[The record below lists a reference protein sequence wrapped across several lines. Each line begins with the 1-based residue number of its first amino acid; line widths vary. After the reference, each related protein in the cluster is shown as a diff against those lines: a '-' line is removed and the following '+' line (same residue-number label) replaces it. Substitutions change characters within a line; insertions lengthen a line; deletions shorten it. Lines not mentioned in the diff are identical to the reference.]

1 MNHSLDI
8 EKYRVAE
15 LGDVRLYIS
24 SYELSRDR
32 RYSFQNR
39 SENSIYFTDNGSF
52 PAYLKL
58 KGIVLKSECPI
69 PGVKLNQQMSNNIRY
84 FLTADGIFYNA
95 ARLKTF
101 SVVTDV
107 NSELI
112 KCEIVLCC
120 DSYIEQAEVKD
131 KDHSGVRHEHS
142 GSAAF
147 IFSNFIWIKPYEI
160 CAAGKEFFRGCV

>member
-32 RYSFQNR
+32 R
-39 SENSIYFTDNGSF
+39 FTDNGSF

-120 DSYIEQAEVKD
+120 DSYIEQAAE
-131 KDHSGVRHEHS
+131 
-142 GSAAF
+142 GS
-147 IFSNFIWIKPYEI
+147 
-160 CAAGKEFFRGCV
+160 

>member
-52 PAYLKL
+52 P
-58 KGIVLKSECPI
+58 
-69 PGVKLNQQMSNNIRY
+69 
-84 FLTADGIFYNA
+84 
-95 ARLKTF
+95 
-101 SVVTDV
+101 
-107 NSELI
+107 
-112 KCEIVLCC
+112 
-120 DSYIEQAEVKD
+120 
-131 KDHSGVRHEHS
+131 RH
-142 GSAAF
+142 
-147 IFSNFIWIKPYEI
+147 I
-160 CAAGKEFFRGCV
+160 

>member
-1 MNHSLDI
+1 M
-8 EKYRVAE
+8 
-15 LGDVRLYIS
+15 
-24 SYELSRDR
+24 
-32 RYSFQNR
+32 
-39 SENSIYFTDNGSF
+39 
-52 PAYLKL
+52 
-58 KGIVLKSECPI
+58 KSECPI

-120 DSYIEQAEVKD
+120 DSYIEQAAE
-131 KDHSGVRHEHS
+131 
-142 GSAAF
+142 GS
-147 IFSNFIWIKPYEI
+147 
-160 CAAGKEFFRGCV
+160 